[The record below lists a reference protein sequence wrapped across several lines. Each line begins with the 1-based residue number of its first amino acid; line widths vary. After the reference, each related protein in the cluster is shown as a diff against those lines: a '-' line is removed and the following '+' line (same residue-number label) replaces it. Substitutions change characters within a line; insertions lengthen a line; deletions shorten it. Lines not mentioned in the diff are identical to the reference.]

1 MAPWNAQNTSAPNQF
16 WYTYVINGFVQNWT
30 NYVYQ
35 TLFGKWLKDVEGSRQ
50 HLLRCTAAHF
60 KNMRMVFDTTFCGD
74 FPASSVQLFKHAMKI
89 YEKDEHVANFW
100 KHGLSFPD
108 SGDYAGASFNTYC
121 GWTHMQCE
129 AYVRSK
135 PNDFRRWDCSSW
147 VESNWYVMRSSW
159 AEGWNINLW
168 KVATQSDNQFGWFDM
183 IFHGCFRHSCQIRL
197 CVLSPTYHTRGNAY
211 WGIRRLVFRQENFR
225 RKDLWKKGM
234 GSVQP
239 VASLT
244 FPLCKSI
251 FESCNIIRMVK
262 VIVMIIGD
270 EYSLVICMRC
280 IFVCVH

>member
-1 MAPWNAQNTSAPNQF
+1 MRGGTFVAEWDPIVPWKCSMQLECVFGCLSLMKCNATFPADLPRSTRGCAPGSSQLERSQKLAIIQSQIFGECQIPSSRWMKNGAMERTAYISSNQF
-16 WYTYVINGFVQNWT
+16 WYIYVINGFVQNWT
-30 NYVYQ
+30 NYIYQ

-74 FPASSVQLFKHAMKI
+74 FPASSGQLFKHAMKI
-89 YEKDEHVANFW
+89 YEKYEHVANFW

-168 KVATQSDNQFGWFDM
+168 KVATQSDNQFRWFDM
-183 IFHGCFRHSCQIRL
+183 IFHAML
-197 CVLSPTYHTRGNAY
+197 
-211 WGIRRLVFRQENFR
+211 
-225 RKDLWKKGM
+225 
-234 GSVQP
+234 
-239 VASLT
+239 
-244 FPLCKSI
+244 
-251 FESCNIIRMVK
+251 
-262 VIVMIIGD
+262 
-270 EYSLVICMRC
+270 
-280 IFVCVH
+280 